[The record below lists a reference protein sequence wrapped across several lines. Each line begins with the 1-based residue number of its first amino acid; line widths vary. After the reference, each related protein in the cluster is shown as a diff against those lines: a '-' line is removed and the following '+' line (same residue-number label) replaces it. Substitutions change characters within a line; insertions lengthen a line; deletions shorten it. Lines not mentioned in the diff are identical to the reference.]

1 LKLKVKKA
9 MDKLQLVRDRSK
21 QRAIDIRKEK
31 DGDIYKDVPD
41 FKPGDTVIVGY
52 RVTEGNKERI
62 QNYKGIVIARQ
73 GSGNTESFTVRKIS
87 NGVGVERNFPIHS
100 PNIQSIDVT
109 NKGRVRRAK
118 LFYLRGMSEKK
129 IKQKLR

>member
-1 LKLKVKKA
+1 
-9 MDKLQLVRDRSK
+9 MDKLELVRKRSHE
-21 QRAIDIRKEK
+21 RALEIRKEK
-31 DGDIYKDVPD
+31 DGENFAEVPN

-87 NGVGVERNFPIHS
+87 NGVGVERVFPIYS
-100 PNIQSIDVT
+100 PNIQSLEVT
-109 NKGRVRRAK
+109 NNGHVRRAK

-129 IKQKLR
+129 IKAKLR

>member
-1 LKLKVKKA
+1 
-9 MDKLQLVRDRSK
+9 MDKLQLVRERSK
-21 QRAIDIRKEK
+21 AKATDIKKEK
-31 DGDIYKDVPD
+31 DGELFKEVPD
-41 FKPGDTVIVGY
+41 FRPGDTVIVGY

-62 QNYKGIVIARQ
+62 QNFKGIVIARQ

-87 NGVGVERNFPIHS
+87 NGVGVERIFPIYS

-109 NKGRVRRAK
+109 NKGHVRRAK
-118 LFYLRGMSEKK
+118 LFYLRGMSDKK

>member
-1 LKLKVKKA
+1 
-9 MDKLQLVRDRSK
+9 MDKLQLVRERSRQK
-21 QRAIDIRKEK
+21 AAEIRKEK
-31 DGDIYKDVPD
+31 DGELYKDVPN
-41 FKPGDTVIVGY
+41 FKPGDTVVVGY

-62 QNYKGIVIARQ
+62 QNYKGIVIARS

-87 NGVGVERNFPIHS
+87 NGVGVERIFPIHS
-100 PNIQSIDVT
+100 PNIQSIEVT
-109 NKGRVRRAK
+109 NQGHVRRAK